1 MKKENS
7 KSVLDVAER
16 AVLTS
21 CSLNSI
27 SGRKMTVVGMD
38 AEQRGYCS
46 TVLTLSGNSEPVS
59 LYLPQEQ
66 QVMSVHIPF
75 DSYHPNLALVHR
87 QSGITEYVLKDTG
100 QVVGDESC
108 GISPLWQGLL
118 GCNDRGDKDD
128 ERMEEFWKDWET
140 RLWT

>member
-1 MKKENS
+1 
-7 KSVLDVAER
+7 
-16 AVLTS
+16 
-21 CSLNSI
+21 
-27 SGRKMTVVGMD
+27 
-38 AEQRGYCS
+38 
-46 TVLTLSGNSEPVS
+46 
-59 LYLPQEQ
+59 
-66 QVMSVHIPF
+66 MSVHIPF

-100 QVVGDESC
+100 QVVGDENY

-140 RLWT
+140 SCGRKYACICKHYFFLTSLSRMVSPPTKMPCQVSDVNNKQTHLPTIGLRLSPLTDSSSKLTQFLLICPV

>member
-128 ERMEEFWKDWET
+128 ERMEEFWKGWET

>member
-1 MKKENS
+1 MI
-7 KSVLDVAER
+7 R
-16 AVLTS
+16 
-21 CSLNSI
+21 
-27 SGRKMTVVGMD
+27 
-38 AEQRGYCS
+38 
-46 TVLTLSGNSEPVS
+46 
-59 LYLPQEQ
+59 EQ
-66 QVMSVHIPF
+66 QVMSVHIPL

-87 QSGITEYVLKDTG
+87 RSGITEYVLKDTG
-100 QVVGDESC
+100 QVVGDENC